1 MEQAFFGPML
11 SDGEEES
18 LKNMLQFTWSGVEE
32 PESEPRSTRQQGLG
46 HNMHRGISQHRLTRG
61 LWVLSLGWGP
71 GVLCCSLNVNML
83 LDWWEFTVAS
93 FSQVFSQFGSA
104 AAPIRNLHLLRLH
117 SLNVNRQAKPTANLR
132 ITQVIPND
140 YRRCGRHRIDHW
152 NKE

>member
-46 HNMHRGISQHRLTRG
+46 HNMHGGISQHRLTRG

-104 AAPIRNLHLLRLH
+104 VAPIRNLHLLRVH